1 MHYLLKCGMADREQ
15 ENVTAEF
22 LHVQVCNSKKSH
34 PQTSVMKPKNV
45 LHPIITSLTVR
56 RQSYYFHNVAA
67 YCPRDKFR
75 ETCEQSVQVH
85 TQIAENDRNLRP
97 CGY

>member
-15 ENVTAEF
+15 ENVTADF

-34 PQTSVMKPKNV
+34 PQTSVMRPKNV

-67 YCPRDKFR
+67 NCPRDKFR
-75 ETCEQSVQVH
+75 ETCEQSVLVH
-85 TQIAENDRNLRP
+85 TQIAENDRNL
-97 CGY
+97 